1 MRLYLAEYL
10 LYGIHEV
17 RTHDTFRLSSQC
29 AHTGAEG
36 GGGTGMML
44 IYIIRYKEKS
54 IRTKQENFVMRKK
67 WTYVAIVSMM
77 LGVAPVFTGCVDTD
91 EPAGLSE
98 LRGAKAELLRAKA
111 AVETA
116 NAELISAQA
125 AVEAAKVAIV
135 QAKARQQELLADRIE
150 LANELK
156 ELQNEEKRAAVE
168 KRLAEIEMELA
179 EAEVQHQITMQNLQ
193 YNLAVAQRN
202 YEVLMQQI
210 AIAEAV
216 GEGDYTLTL
225 ATLRER
231 VEKAYNDLYVNEMYE
246 LQAMKY
252 TLEEYVW
259 RTNEILYNAI
269 QNKKNGYDT
278 DKDGVKME
286 DEEDPT
292 YWAESLLVELE
303 QAKRTADAEA
313 TALEKLQEFQKMPV
327 EDTDW
332 RAQLSEVEA
341 DIDDLQKQIDEQD
354 LALDEAYASQEY
366 IDAWQKV
373 YGVFDKKPADV
384 ELGTNGRPTTDPVQ
398 DGAIQVMDDAEAAL
412 LKAQKE
418 KPLTIPAYEGPQT
431 EITDEMWKAMGYDMT
446 DPDVQLPTYTQ
457 GKLEFK
463 WNSTNKVTSAT
474 DYPADVK
481 TAMTNYQNWIKQ
493 VGAATID
500 ENEVAQAEATLKRT
514 QEEADD
520 LEDAYVTARDA
531 WTTVQGIISAGED
544 YTIPATE
551 YAKTFTKDVTD
562 YNTAYAKLET
572 AIDNWNEAIQNEYD
586 EAYDEAYAAAIAGK
600 ITNVVDGTATEVS
613 LVYGTFDATDLTKVQ
628 GLWDNTAPAQQT
640 ESTLRGYITQ
650 YCAATADETVAEQ
663 VDVIMGRV
671 SAYLTQ
677 ETNSID
683 WQENTEPSLVATAKQ
698 AVDDFAEKD
707 NNKAANQSLQKM
719 MTAAVINVSKAY
731 GKFGTLEEGQTG
743 TLKTFANLAATYAQ
757 AVDADALNAA
767 TMVGVKGTDGKFA
780 VNTDWRVQSEKALG
794 GTTYTYTIANTSI
807 EEAEITAAT
816 TTTFDENLIE
826 SALDAKSIAAFGIPG
841 RYVEPSREVVEKYYA
856 ENPTTA
862 PSAASKWYAK
872 LNEVEALEA
881 QISASDDLQALEE
894 ELTTAYANFQKAVSD
909 AYTAAFGTLEADYDA
924 KALAYSKAK
933 KALDDVKA
941 KYNETNVA
949 IADLKAQKAALEEV
963 KGTLQKLAWDYLGI
977 DWPADDDEN
986 GYDGPADDENA
997 TYDPDTFEDQLQ
1009 AAIDYQETVVAS
1021 ANQAVQ
1027 EAQTAYDECTAG
1039 DDVNTYDG
1047 VDYWQFKVD
1056 AAQREWDKQYEKYT
1070 KAAQDVE
1077 KALEVLAGDTEQ
1089 PAE

>member
-1 MRLYLAEYL
+1 
-10 LYGIHEV
+10 
-17 RTHDTFRLSSQC
+17 
-29 AHTGAEG
+29 
-36 GGGTGMML
+36 
-44 IYIIRYKEKS
+44 
-54 IRTKQENFVMRKK
+54 MRKK

-156 ELQNEEKRAAVE
+156 ELQNEEKRAEVE
-168 KRLAEIEMELA
+168 KRLAQIEMELA

-225 ATLRER
+225 ATLRVR

-246 LQAMKY
+246 LKGMKY

-259 RTNEILYNAI
+259 RTNEILYDAI

-313 TALEKLQEFQKMPV
+313 AALEKLQEFQKMPV

-341 DIDDLQKQIDEQD
+341 EIDDLKKQIDEQD

-373 YGVFDKKPADV
+373 YGVFEQKPADV
-384 ELGTNGRPTTDPVQ
+384 LLDADGRPTTNPVQ
-398 DGAIQVMDDAEAAL
+398 DGAIQVMDDAEDAL
-412 LKAQKE
+412 LTAQQTADLKVA
-418 KPLTIPAYEGPQT
+418 AYDGPKT
-431 EITDEMWKAMGYDMT
+431 EITNEMWKAMGYDMDK
-446 DPDVQLPTYTQ
+446 DPQPTTPDFKQ
-457 GKLEFK
+457 PALNFK
-463 WNSTNKVTSAT
+463 WNITNKVTSST
-474 DYPADVK
+474 DYP
-481 TAMTNYQNWIKQ
+481 TAVQTQLTNYKNWIAL

-500 ENEVAQAEATLKRT
+500 ENEVAQAEAELKRE
-514 QEEADD
+514 QAEASD
-520 LEDAYVTARDA
+520 LETAYKKAVTA
-531 WTTVQGIISAGED
+531 WETVQGIISESKN
-544 YTIPATE
+544 YEIPATE
-551 YAKTFTKDVTD
+551 YEKTFTADVKS
-562 YNTAYAKLET
+562 YNDAYSALKT
-572 AIDNWNEAIQNEYD
+572 AIDNWNKAIQD
-586 EAYDEAYAAAIAGK
+586 AYDEGYDNAKFTKIAAL
-600 ITNVVDGTATEVS
+600 ITAVVTGSDADAPS
-613 LVYGTFDATDLTKVQ
+613 LIHGTFTNDDLVKVQ
-628 GLWDNTAPAQQT
+628 GLWNNTNENLLT
-640 ESTLRGYITQ
+640 ETTLRNYVAQ
-650 YCAATADETVAEQ
+650 YCEGTDDETAAEEI
-663 VDVIMGRV
+663 DYIMGRV
-671 SAYLTQ
+671 SAYITQ
-677 ETNSID
+677 ETGSIHWTD
-683 WQENTEPSLVATAKQ
+683 EVEPGLVKDAKD
-698 AVDDFAEKD
+698 AVDKFIAED
-707 NNKAANQSLQKM
+707 ANKAADQSLWQIMK
-719 MTAAVINVSKAY
+719 TAITNVDTAY
-731 GKFGTLEEGQTG
+731 DEFGTLADGQTG
-743 TLKTFANLAATYAQ
+743 TLKTFENLAATYAQ
-757 AVDADALNAA
+757 KVDADALNAA

-780 VNTDWRVQSEKALG
+780 VNTAWYTASEEAY
-794 GTTYTYTIANTSI
+794 GTATNAHKYTIANTTI
-807 EEAEITAAT
+807 DPEEIADATA
-816 TTTFDENLIE
+816 TTFDESKIDA
-826 SALDAKSIAAFGIPG
+826 ALDAKSIAAFGIPG
-841 RYVEPSREVVEKYYA
+841 RYVEPSREVVEEYYSK
-856 ENPTTA
+856 NPGTA
-862 PSAASKWYAK
+862 PSAASAWYDQLAI
-872 LNEVEALEA
+872 VEETQA
-881 QISASDDLQALEE
+881 QISASDDLKALEE

-924 KALAYSKAK
+924 KTLAYSEAK

-941 KYNETNVA
+941 KYYETTVA

-963 KGTLQKLAWDYLGI
+963 KGTLQQLAWDYLGI